1 MGQIKFDFSDQNYI
15 VTGASSGMG
24 REIACELAQSGANV
38 LAVARRGDVLSE
50 LAKQNPN
57 IVPGEADVT
66 DIEALRSV
74 VDAFKDKYG
83 KFHGCVHAAGFC
95 EYSVLRGYAA
105 DQAASMMETS
115 FWAGINM
122 VQLLHRKAYTWDGA
136 SFVLFSSVAAHSGK
150 RGLFAYSAAKAA
162 VSNAVRSL
170 SGELAKRRMRIN
182 AVSPGRVLT
191 PLTESMDE
199 SEYAARYVLGEGQP
213 KDVSG
218 AVMFLLSER
227 AGWITGTDLVV
238 DGGFLAN

>member
-1 MGQIKFDFSDQNYI
+1 MGEIKFDFSDQNYI

-24 REIACELAQSGANV
+24 REIACELAEAGANV
-38 LAVARRGDVLSE
+38 LAVARRGDVLSD
-50 LAKQNPN
+50 LAKQTPH

-66 DIEALRSV
+66 DIEALRALI
-74 VDAFKDKYG
+74 DAFKDRYG

-105 DQAASMMETS
+105 AQAASMMETS
-115 FWAGINM
+115 FWAGIHL

-136 SFVLFSSVAAHSGK
+136 SFVLFSSVAAHNGK

-170 SGELAKRRMRIN
+170 SGELAKRRLRIN
-182 AVSPGRVLT
+182 AISPGRALT
-191 PLTESMDE
+191 PLTEAMDE

-218 AVMFLLSER
+218 AVLFLLSDR

>member
-1 MGQIKFDFSDQNYI
+1 MGEIKFDFSDQNYI

-24 REIACELAQSGANV
+24 REIACELAEAGANV
-38 LAVARRGDVLSE
+38 LAVARRGDVLSD
-50 LAKQNPN
+50 LAKQTPH

-66 DIEALRSV
+66 DIEALRALI
-74 VDAFKDKYG
+74 DAFKDRYG

-105 DQAASMMETS
+105 AQAASMMETS
-115 FWAGINM
+115 FWAGIHL

-136 SFVLFSSVAAHSGK
+136 SFVLFSSVAAHNGK

-170 SGELAKRRMRIN
+170 SGELAKRRLRIN
-182 AVSPGRVLT
+182 AISPGRVLT
-191 PLTESMDE
+191 PLTEAMDE

-218 AVMFLLSER
+218 AVLFLLSDR

>member
-1 MGQIKFDFSDQNYI
+1 MGQIKFDFTDQNFI

-24 REIACELAQSGANV
+24 KEIACELAESGANV
-38 LAVARRGDVLSE
+38 LAVARRGDILWD
-50 LAKQNPN
+50 LAKQNPH
-57 IVPGEADVT
+57 IVPGVADVT
-66 DIEALRSV
+66 DIESLRSV
-74 VDAFKDKYG
+74 VDAFKGKYG

-95 EYSVLRGYAA
+95 DYSVLRAYESDKAI
-105 DQAASMMETS
+105 SMMETS
-115 FWAGINM
+115 FWAGICL

-136 SFVLFSSVAAHSGK
+136 SFVLFSSVAAHSGQ

-162 VSNAVRSL
+162 VSNAVQSL
-170 SGELAKRRMRIN
+170 SGELAKRRLRIN